1 MSTRMGAA
9 PLVEP
14 SVEAI
19 RVMRE
24 RLREMGFLVT
34 DDAARALLGAVLGVE
49 GARLEPRVREALA
62 ACLRGIQEAASEALR
77 ILAAEP
83 ASAVPSPPPPPSSQ
97 AASGS
102 LPRAPVPPTVR
113 LPAFG
118 AEGRLSP
125 RRDEP
130 VSLTDIVRQRLGD
143 DVPVEERGPRGPRGP
158 DEPFFE
164 VEPRRPVFKRPRG
177 R

>member
-1 MSTRMGAA
+1 MSTRMGVA
-9 PLVEP
+9 PLLEP
-14 SVEAI
+14 SVEATQ
-19 RVMRE
+19 VMRE

-34 DDAARALLGAVLGVE
+34 EDAARALLATVLGVE

-62 ACLRGIQEAASEALR
+62 ACLRGIQEAAAEALR
-77 ILAAEP
+77 ILAAQP
-83 ASAVPSPPPPPSSQ
+83 ASVAVPPPPPPAQ
-97 AASGS
+97 TH
-102 LPRAPVPPTVR
+102 RAPVPPTVT

-118 AEGRLSP
+118 GEGRLAP

-143 DVPVEERGPRGPRGP
+143 DVPAEGRGPGVPE
-158 DEPFFE
+158 EPFFE
-164 VEPRRPVFKRPRG
+164 VEPRRPVFKRRRG